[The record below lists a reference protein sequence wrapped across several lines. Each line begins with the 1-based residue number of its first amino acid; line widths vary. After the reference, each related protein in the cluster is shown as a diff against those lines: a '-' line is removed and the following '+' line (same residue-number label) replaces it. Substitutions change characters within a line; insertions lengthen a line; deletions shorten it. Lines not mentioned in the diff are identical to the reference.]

1 MKSFRP
7 LFVVAL
13 LATAHTAN
21 AVDYLAAS
29 GETLF
34 GKFCA
39 SCHGSDARGKGPVA
53 AHLKVAPPDLRLI
66 AQRNG
71 GRFDAERIE
80 KIVDG
85 RIVVGVHGS
94 RAMPVWGEELTRT
107 QIGEPEAEQGSQLI
121 IKRIVDYLRGIQ
133 AAK

>member
-1 MKSFRP
+1 MSRLR
-7 LFVVAL
+7 LFVFAVL
-13 LATAHTAN
+13 LATASSAHAI
-21 AVDYLAAS
+21 DYLAAS
-29 GETLF
+29 GETLY

-39 SCHGSDARGKGPVA
+39 SCHGKDARGKGPVA
-53 AHLKVAPPDLRLI
+53 AHLKVAPPDLTLI
-66 AQRNG
+66 AKYNG

-80 KIVDG
+80 KIIDG

-107 QIGEPEAEQGSQLI
+107 QMGEPEAESGSQLI
-121 IKRIVDYLRGIQ
+121 IKRIVEYLRGIQ